1 MKLTKEECF
10 KALDDIKVDGISY
23 CIDFC
28 SNKDGA
34 IEKRKLHFEG
44 LKTIEQL
51 INEYFDNPPLKFEEL
66 EKGQWVWDSKTSN
79 YVKVFNLFINEK
91 GRKIINTYGM
101 DYFRIRFEKGRF
113 YRKMIE
119 QDEIN

>member
-23 CIDFC
+23 CIDYC

-51 INEYFDNPPLKFEEL
+51 IDEYFDNPPLKFEEL
-66 EKGQWVWDSKTSN
+66 EEDMLLWDNNFKEWCLVILKCK
-79 YVKVFNLFINEK
+79 YPHK
-91 GRKIINTYGM
+91 R
-101 DYFRIRFEKGRF
+101 YFDGTIDDSEFEEGRF
-113 YRKMIE
+113 YRKMVE
-119 QDEIN
+119 HDEIN

>member
-10 KALDDIKVDGISY
+10 KALNDIKVDGISY

-51 INEYFDNPPLKFEEL
+51 INEYFEL
-66 EKGQWVWDSKTSN
+66 TQENKRLQRFK
-79 YVKVFNLFINEK
+79 
-91 GRKIINTYGM
+91 
-101 DYFRIRFEKGRF
+101 DYFDDLYNTGLEVANWHLNGSLEPFDSF
-113 YRKMIE
+113 YDSAMEWGER
-119 QDEIN
+119 DETK